1 MIENKQHRIK
11 KSEVG
16 DAAALLARVE
26 RLTGEGTLRWYI
38 GRGADDEIV
47 LETTTFGGEMHRPDG
62 EVGAQYY
69 AGKSAVLSI
78 IPTGVGCSIGGY
90 AGDASPAT
98 NLLASTVDYLVTNPN
113 AVNASNFI
121 GLGPNVVYTDG
132 CSMDMF
138 AAGRVNL
145 YLPCANKLGLIVER
159 SPAAQLDTV
168 FNVVNSVR
176 AIHGVDIADYVIT
189 EGPIGGRCM
198 ENGSGAFVGTV
209 DNPHVLFDACERLLR
224 RGATAIAVTS
234 NIQDLPLDS
243 YARHFEGEYANPI
256 GGVEA
261 VISYLITSRYRVP
274 AAHAPLMNTHEL
286 DLTSNLVDARGAGEF
301 SSASGLACI
310 LIGLRRAPQIS
321 PRSSCRVT
329 DVLNINNV
337 LAVVAPATALG
348 GIPTLHAQRYGIP
361 VVAVAGNRTVLNVTR
376 SEINMGGVIEVANYA
391 EAAGV
396 ILALK
401 QGISLEAVARP
412 LRTLRYLSSEAG
424 EGRAAALGE
433 VVLAEAKA

>member
-26 RLTGEGTLRWYI
+26 SLAGACALRWYI
-38 GRGADDEIV
+38 GRGAGDELM
-47 LETTTFGGEMHRPDG
+47 LETTTFSDEVRRPD
-62 EVGAQYY
+62 EKVDVQYY
-69 AGKSAVLSI
+69 AGKSAVLSVV
-78 IPTGVGCSIGGY
+78 PTGVGCSIGGY

-98 NLLASTVDYLVTNPN
+98 NLLASTVDYLITNPN

-145 YLPCANKLGLIVER
+145 YLPCANKIGLVVER
-159 SPAAQLDTV
+159 APAAQLDTV

-176 AIHGVDIADYVIT
+176 AIHGVEIADYVIT
-189 EGPIGGRCM
+189 EEPIGGRCM

-209 DNPHVLFDACERLLR
+209 DNPHVLFRACEKLLR

-243 YARHFEGEYANPI
+243 YAKHFAGEYANPI

-261 VISYLITSRYRVP
+261 VISYLITSRYRIP

-321 PRSSCRVT
+321 AQQSCRVT

-348 GIPTLHAQRYGIP
+348 GAPILHAQRYGIP
-361 VVAVAGNRTVLNVTR
+361 VIAVTGNRTVLNVTQ

-396 ILALK
+396 VMALK

-424 EGRAAALGE
+424 DEQPAALGE
-433 VVLAEAKA
+433 AVLAEAKV